1 MARDG
6 LSFEQV
12 EAAAKRIEGRNE
24 RVTLRSVRAELGSGS
39 MTTIS
44 RHLEDYQGGK
54 KREVEKKISAGLELP
69 ARIVEAINA
78 EIEAARLEVTETLQ
92 GELEEAKA
100 DRDAL
105 VFEVERLKE
114 ENEALVKETSEKV
127 GQLREK
133 AETAEKRE
141 NILQN
146 RVSGLETELAQ
157 IKIVLSNTQ
166 RDLATEQFKF
176 ESQAATLR
184 ETKEELKQERRE
196 HSNTKTKCTEQAE
209 GIKTLERNNSEKS
222 ATIEELS
229 AENKDQNATI
239 AQILAVNETQKKEA
253 EQKLYEQEKATK
265 AAKAM
270 VENYKVDFEKLN
282 DAFIQLTEQSAELN
296 KLNDEL
302 LFKVR
307 EKELELSQKDSDLEN
322 LKAKTKKTATS
333 KAE

>member
-78 EIEAARLEVTETLQ
+78 EIEAARSEVTETLQ
-92 GELEEAKA
+92 GELDEAKA

-141 NILQN
+141 TLLQSKVN
-146 RVSGLETELAQ
+146 GLEAELAQ

-176 ESQAATLR
+176 EAQTATTN
-184 ETKEELKQERRE
+184 EIKQELKQERAD

-209 GIKTLERNNSEKS
+209 AIKTIERKNQELCG
-222 ATIEELS
+222 TIEELKAKS
-229 AENKDQNATI
+229 EA
-239 AQILAVNETQKKEA
+239 LKKES
-253 EQKLYEQEKATK
+253 EQKALEQAKATK
-265 AAKAM
+265 AAETKA
-270 VENYKVDFEKLN
+270 ENYKNDFEKL
-282 DAFIQLTEQSAELN
+282 DAAFIQLTDQSAELN

-307 EKELELSQKDSDLEN
+307 EKELELSQTKNELESF
-322 LKAKTKKTATS
+322 KAKAKKPAAPKT
-333 KAE
+333 E